1 MKNFRFLLTISLPL
15 LMAFSACKGQG
26 KYSLIGT
33 INNAAN
39 LQVTLEKA
47 NFDRST
53 AAIGRATC
61 DAGGNFSIVTTSPWE
76 EGIYTLSIGAQKMFF
91 MLDGKENEV

>member
-33 INNAAN
+33 INTAAN
-39 LQVTLEKA
+39 LQVPLEKA

-61 DAGGNFSIVTTSPWE
+61 YAGGNFAIVTTSPWG
-76 EGIYTLSIGAQKMFF
+76 EGVYTLSICAHKMF
-91 MLDGKENEV
+91 MICAG